1 MDTRQKETHMYVHTH
16 MHTHI
21 NEELAYAKYWV
32 LLIVKC
38 IQIKTMRYF

>member
-1 MDTRQKETHMYVHTH
+1 MDTRQKETHMYKHTH
-16 MHTHI
+16 T
-21 NEELAYAKYWV
+21 NEELAYVKYLV